1 MKDKIAI
8 KTHEVVH
15 VLKEEQG
22 AYTVRPESGAFRDTI
37 LHGDAGIAL
46 DPSSTPRPS
55 AGLASCNRNNDLQAL
70 VVK

>member
-22 AYTVRPESGAFRDTI
+22 AYTQPQKPGITRVSLFCLHGTTFSCIYSALFVRPVVMLLSDF
-37 LHGDAGIAL
+37 
-46 DPSSTPRPS
+46 
-55 AGLASCNRNNDLQAL
+55 NR
-70 VVK
+70 